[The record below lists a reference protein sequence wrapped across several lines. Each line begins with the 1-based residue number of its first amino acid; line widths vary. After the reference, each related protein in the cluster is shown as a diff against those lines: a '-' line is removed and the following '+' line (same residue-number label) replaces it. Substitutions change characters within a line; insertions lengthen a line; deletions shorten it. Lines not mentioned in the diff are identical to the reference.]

1 MIRFQTDQSLDRAV
15 FMKQEKFM
23 WTVGERKEGERR
35 KTRKEGREEKRKE
48 GRKSCTTRQVQPIE
62 AKGTRQDEAHM
73 QGMEQRKKATCTKC

>member
-1 MIRFQTDQSLDRAV
+1 VIRFQTDQSLDRAV

-48 GRKSCTTRQVQPIE
+48 GRKEVMHNTPS
-62 AKGTRQDEAHM
+62 AAN
-73 QGMEQRKKATCTKC
+73 